1 MRASVITAVLLACAP
16 LVQSCNPRAGAA
28 TVDAPL
34 EIRLTIRDAKGAS
47 QRVFDAAQNVT
58 FELAVL
64 NTGDVVETVSLAS
77 SKTHDFV
84 VLSSQGIEIW
94 RASKGRFFGQ
104 MLTEISI
111 APGETRRF
119 TSTWNQLCLDGTA
132 ALAGEYRVMGFLAT
146 TPSQAAGS
154 PSRFT
159 IR

>member
-1 MRASVITAVLLACAP
+1 MRTLAIAVVLACA
-16 LVQSCNPRAGAA
+16 LLLQGCDLRAGAA
-28 TVDAPL
+28 TDDPPL
-34 EIRLTIRDAKGAS
+34 EIRVAILDASGANS
-47 QRVFDAAQNVT
+47 RAFGAEEAIT
-58 FELAVL
+58 FELVVE
-64 NTGDVVETVSLAS
+64 NTGDATEAVEFAS
-77 SKTHDFV
+77 AKTHDFV
-84 VLSSQGIEIW
+84 VTTSTGREVW
-94 RASKGRFFGQ
+94 RASKGRFYSQ